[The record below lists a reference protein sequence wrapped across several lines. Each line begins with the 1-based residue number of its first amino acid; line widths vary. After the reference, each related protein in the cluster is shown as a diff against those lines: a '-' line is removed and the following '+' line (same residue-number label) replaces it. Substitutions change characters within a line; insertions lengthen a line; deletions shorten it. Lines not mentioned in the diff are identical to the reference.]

1 MDSVTTVSRFDF
13 GDGPGAK
20 LFSTSEAHIYI
31 FAFEVTPTMAK
42 RVTPDAVIDL
52 TLDSDSD
59 DEQEARLSD
68 VRKNLYESDQKKR
81 KVKTETSASSKGI
94 VDILDAPATTSPA
107 QYDGVEIV
115 DAPSAKNVSEESP
128 ANDTDGDVVICGTVN
143 EMRLPHMR
151 PHCTKFQFQLNLNNR
166 SDVRVSNALHCD
178 LCYCYVCDKPV
189 KECTVSSFLTF
200 KKRVLSQQ

>member
-1 MDSVTTVSRFDF
+1 
-13 GDGPGAK
+13 
-20 LFSTSEAHIYI
+20 
-31 FAFEVTPTMAK
+31 MAK

-81 KVKTETSASSKGI
+81 KVKTEPSASSNGI

-115 DAPSAKNVSEESP
+115 DAPSAKKVSEETTNS
-128 ANDTDGDVVICGTVN
+128 TDGDVVMIGTVN

-151 PHCTKFQFQLNLNNR
+151 PHCTKFKFQPNSNNR
-166 SDVRVSNALHCD
+166 LDILMSNAQHCD
-178 LCYCYVCDKPV
+178 LCFCYVCDKPV
-189 KECTVSSFLTF
+189 KECSVSSFSTV